1 MQFHQCVS
9 MLRKHNILL
18 TSEILVQILFRK
30 DVERSFGSCLLRYPF
45 GEIDGGRISEFSGRK
60 RKAESDTDIHS
71 KCENY

>member
-1 MQFHQCVS
+1 LQIHQCVS

-45 GEIDGGRISEFSGRK
+45 GEIDGGRISEFSGGK
-60 RKAESDTDIHS
+60 RKAESDTDVHS